1 MRALVAL
8 SLLVVCVTAQG
19 EETLCA
25 TAERVVFSCHVG
37 KKIVSLCRP
46 ANTPQGLTYRFGKP
60 RRVELAYPSRG
71 RDAKSSFYTSSGPLY
86 GGGDTTVGFRRGE
99 YEYVVY
105 SRISRSPGGGAQ
117 GGTPEF
123 EDGLV
128 VSRAGRQL
136 RRMVCDDGGEGFRD
150 SVDWLPQRK

>member
-1 MRALVAL
+1 MRAWVAL
-8 SLLVVCVTAQG
+8 SLLIACVPARG

-25 TAERVVFSCHVG
+25 AAEKVVFSCHVG

-46 ANTPQGLTYRFGKP
+46 SDAPHGLTYRFGTP
-60 RRVELAYPSRG
+60 RRVELAHPARG
-71 RDAKSSFYTSSGPLY
+71 RDAKGSFYTASGPLY

-105 SRISRSPGGGAQ
+105 SRIGRSSGDRAQ

-128 VSRAGRQL
+128 VSRRGREI
-136 RRMVCDDGGEGFRD
+136 RRMVCDDGGEGFREAI
-150 SVDWLPQRK
+150 DWLPQRN